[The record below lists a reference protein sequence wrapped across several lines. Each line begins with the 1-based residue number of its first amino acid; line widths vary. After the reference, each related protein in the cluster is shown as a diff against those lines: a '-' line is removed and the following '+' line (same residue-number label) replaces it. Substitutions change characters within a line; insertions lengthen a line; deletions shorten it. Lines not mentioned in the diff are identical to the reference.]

1 MTDTPIEVI
10 TAGVQTIHDG
20 EPLPA
25 EHPEPAPAAL
35 PPPPPNRASR
45 RRQAREEA
53 RMERVFEQRRKAA
66 ARGEGPAKPIEHGRT
81 LGEMLN
87 TFAPL
92 PPSDAA
98 LEADIAEAEE
108 AYQRQQAQEQRTA
121 QILGGIPP
129 RLHNTPECQRLIS
142 RLQASWLSPVSPAQK
157 DRWLKEWQDF
167 LESQPEAAA
176 ERARR
181 SGLWVP

>member
-1 MTDTPIEVI
+1 MEDFDPVPDEVVD
-10 TAGVQTIHDG
+10 A
-20 EPLPA
+20 A
-25 EHPEPAPAAL
+25 KAAYHPPHN
-35 PPPPPNRASR
+35 NRASR
-45 RRQAREEA
+45 RRAAREEA

-108 AYQRQQAQEQRTA
+108 AYRREQTLDQRTGELLA
-121 QILGGIPP
+121 TIPP
-129 RLHNTPECQRLIS
+129 RLHDTPECHLLIS
-142 RLQASWLSPVSPAQK
+142 RMRASWLAPVPPATR
-157 DRWLKEWQDF
+157 DRFMREWLEFAQT
-167 LESQPEAAA
+167 QPEAVTA
-176 ERARR
+176 RARQA
-181 SGLWVP
+181 GLWVPN